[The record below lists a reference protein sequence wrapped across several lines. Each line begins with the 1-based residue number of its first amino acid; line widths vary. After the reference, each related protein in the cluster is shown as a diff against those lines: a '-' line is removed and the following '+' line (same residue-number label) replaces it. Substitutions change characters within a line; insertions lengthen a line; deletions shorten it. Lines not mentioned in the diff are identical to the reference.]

1 MANAKE
7 QYTVQLDP
15 NFVEKLDKMA
25 EKIGVSRS
33 QLMRNLLINAYD
45 DAVMLDKIGLL
56 AAFKFGQKMIKKIKE
71 GIASGR
77 ITYDEDG
84 ELKIKDQ

>member
-1 MANAKE
+1 MTKAKE

-15 NFVEKLDKMA
+15 QFVEKLDKLA
-25 EKIGVSRS
+25 AKIGVSRS
-33 QLMRNLLINAYD
+33 NLMRNLLQSGYE
-45 DAVMLDKIGLL
+45 DALMLDQIGLI

-84 ELKIKDQ
+84 ELKIKDK